1 MIGDKEKPKQDKAS
15 QDRGTIHSNT
25 ARIANKNAPDKKTP
39 NDYKYIQR
47 SKKDLQQKAKHVGI
61 KGYQSM
67 SKDELIEALEK
78 A

>member
-1 MIGDKEKPKQDKAS
+1 MMEDKEKSKQNKAS

-25 ARIANKNAPDKKTP
+25 ARIANKNTSDKKSP

-47 SKKDLQQKAKHVGI
+47 SKKDLQQKAKHIGI
-61 KGYQSM
+61 KGYKTM
-67 SKDELIEALEK
+67 SKDELVEALEK